1 MNMVLEKRR
10 TFTLLAV
17 FALRVT
23 LGTAKGD
30 DDGFAPSGEPSSM
43 PLPAPSD
50 EPTPAPTQLPSI
62 KPTPAPTAGPSPLP
76 TRTPTS
82 APSALPRPLPTR
94 APTPLPSPLPSIDCA
109 SGTYRY
115 RFHMFDTG
123 GDGWGSATY
132 ALFSS
137 TSLAE
142 LGEGALVASGTLVA
156 GAEGSDWLCLADGCY
171 ELIVGGGSADSEI
184 GFEFVDEV
192 RPGEGGGAREG
203 YVALSSELLRSILC
217 PDQP

>member
-1 MNMVLEKRR
+1 MVDKLRAL
-10 TFTLLAV
+10 TLLAV

-30 DDGFAPSGEPSSM
+30 DDGFAPSGAPSQR
-43 PLPAPSD
+43 PEPAPSD
-50 EPTPAPTQLPSI
+50 EPTPAPTQRPSI
-62 KPTPAPTAGPSPLP
+62 TPTPAPTAVPFPLP
-76 TRTPTS
+76 TRIPTP
-82 APSALPRPLPTR
+82 APSALPQPFPTH
-94 APTPLPSPLPSIDCA
+94 APTPLPTPQPSIECA

-115 RFHMFDTG
+115 RMFMFDTS